1 MAASSRKER
10 LSFPRL
16 SARTRRFTLGE
27 PRTFTPSAGSDSVL
41 FLRSCGPTDPI
52 TCLWTFDLASGTER
66 RLVDPAELLSGELD
80 DLPEAEARRRERA
93 RESASGIVAYSTDRA
108 TRLACYALGG
118 QVFVTDVR
126 SGDTKSLDSAPGA
139 FDPRLDPTGAHVA
152 YVSGL
157 TLRLTSLQGGD
168 RLLAGEDDPEVS
180 WGSAE
185 FVAAEEMGRS
195 RGFWWSPDGNRV
207 AVARVDVAEVATWYL
222 TDAANPAEPQVAL
235 RYPSA
240 GTANADVSLAVVD
253 LHGHMVRVIWDN
265 KTFPYLANVDWS
277 FGSPLTLVVQ
287 SRDQRTLV
295 VLEADPDTGATRQ
308 VWSQNDEH
316 WVELVPGA
324 PRWLD
329 GRLLV
334 VVDRDGARRVVIDG
348 VAVTPPDLQVRAV
361 VGTVDGDLVV
371 TASPDPSET
380 HVYRL
385 GLDAQSYPERLTTEP
400 GVHNAIAS
408 GSVLVISS
416 ATMTRAGQRVAVWRN
431 DHLLGEIASLAAKPG
446 VTPKGRFHILG
457 SRKLRSVVLLPR
469 VVEGPLPV
477 LVDPYGGPHAQRV
490 VRSRNAHLSSQWF
503 ADQGFAVVVTDGR
516 GTPARGP
523 EWERAVWGDLA
534 QPVLD
539 DQVDA
544 LEALGARD
552 ERLDLSRVGIR
563 GWSFGGYLAAL
574 AVLRRPDVFH
584 AAIAG
589 APVTDWQLY
598 DTHYTERYL
607 GHPAECPENYERTS
621 LILEA
626 SRLTRPL
633 LLIHGLADDNVVS
646 AHTFRL
652 SAALLAH
659 GRTHQVLPLAGVTHM
674 TPQEAVAENLL
685 LFQVA
690 FLHQALG
697 LSTAQSDRE

>member
-1 MAASSRKER
+1 M
-10 LSFPRL
+10 SFPRL

-27 PRTFTPSAGSDSVL
+27 PRTFTVCPDSRTVL
-41 FLRSCGPTDPI
+41 FLRSLGPTDPI
-52 TCLWTFDLASGTER
+52 TCLWAFDVATGIER
-66 RLVDPAELLSGELD
+66 LVVDPADLLNGDLD
-80 DLPEAEARRRERA
+80 DLPAAEARRRERA
-93 RESASGIVAYSTDRA
+93 RESASGIVAYSLDSA
-108 TRLACYALGG
+108 ARLACYALGG
-118 QVFVTDVR
+118 QLFVTDIE
-126 SGDTKSLDSAPGA
+126 SGSTMALEAANGA
-139 FDPRLDPTGAHVA
+139 FDPRLDPTGVQVA
-152 YVSGL
+152 YVSGS
-157 TLRLTSLQGGD
+157 TLRVVTLQGD
-168 RLLAGEDDPEVS
+168 ERLLAGEDDPEVS

-195 RGFWWSPDGNRV
+195 RGFWWSPDGQRL
-207 AVARVDVAEVATWYL
+207 AVARVDVTEVATWYL
-222 TDAANPAEPQVAL
+222 ADAANPAEPQVTM

-240 GTANADVSLAVVD
+240 GTANAQVSLAVVNLD
-253 LHGHMVRVIWDN
+253 GRMVRVVWDDER
-265 KTFPYLANVDWS
+265 FPYLANVDWS
-277 FGSPLTLVVQ
+277 ADAPLTLVVQ

-295 VLEADPDTGATRQ
+295 VFEADPDTGATTEIWRQ
-308 VWSQNDEH
+308 SDDY

-324 PRWLD
+324 PRWFD
-329 GRLLV
+329 GRLVV
-334 VVDRDGARRVVIDG
+334 VVDRDGARRLVVNGAPI
-348 VAVTPPDLQVRAV
+348 TPPDLQVRAV
-361 VGTVDGDLVV
+361 VGSIDDDLVV
-371 TASPDPSET
+371 TASPDPLET
-380 HVYRL
+380 HVYRVA
-385 GLDAQSYPERLTTEP
+385 LDASSPPTRLSLEP
-400 GVHNAIAS
+400 GVHGAVTN
-408 GSVLVISS
+408 GSVAVIVSS
-416 ATMTRAGQRVAVWRN
+416 TMTRAGQRVGVWQG
-431 DHLLGEIASLAAKPG
+431 GELRGDIASLAAKPG
-446 VTPKGRFHILG
+446 ITPRGRFHVVG
-457 SRKLRSVVLLPR
+457 ARKLRSMVLFPR
-469 VVEGPLPV
+469 VVDGPLPV

-503 ADQGFAVVVTDGR
+503 AEQGFAVVVTDGR

-523 EWERAVWGDLA
+523 EWERAIWGDLA

-544 LEALGARD
+544 LQALGARD
-552 ERLDLSRVGIR
+552 DRLDLTRVGIR

-607 GHPAECPENYERTS
+607 GDPGEHPDNYDRTN

-652 SAALLAH
+652 SAELLAH
-659 GRTHQVLPLAGVTHM
+659 GRPHQVLPLAGVTHM

-690 FLHQALG
+690 FLRQVFG
-697 LSTAQSDRE
+697 G